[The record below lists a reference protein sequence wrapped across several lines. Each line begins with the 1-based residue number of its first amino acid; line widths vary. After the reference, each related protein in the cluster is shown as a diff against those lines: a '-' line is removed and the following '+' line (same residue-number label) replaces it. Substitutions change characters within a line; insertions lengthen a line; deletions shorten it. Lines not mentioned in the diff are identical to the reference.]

1 MSLFPP
7 YVWPKSV
14 SPALQCHALEANW
27 WREHYLFLFC
37 WYWEDDSILQSE
49 MWVYSLAHAPFGK
62 ANSKC
67 KIDRPKRL
75 ACENA
80 LDLMGP
86 CGPKTMCMN
95 LRCKRGNFTM
105 LIRFRSL
112 GSSGVTQPCSIGR
125 RCDIMDSCMLRAQLG
140 AQASIE
146 ERLLFWCVA
155 DFCRKVRSPFVFVF

>member
-1 MSLFPP
+1 VSRGLTQTLGVPWETGTKAHVPLKGPRPKRRQLCHGDVTLSTLCLAEIRLASSTMSR
-7 YVWPKSV
+7 
-14 SPALQCHALEANW
+14 ALEANW

-62 ANSKC
+62 AHSKC

-75 ACENA
+75 ACENT

-125 RCDIMDSCMLRAQLG
+125 RCDIMD
-140 AQASIE
+140 
-146 ERLLFWCVA
+146 
-155 DFCRKVRSPFVFVF
+155 